1 MANNVFDP
9 QIYPGWIDSHQ
20 KHVAVIPNSI
30 TPPSCH
36 ENLIICRWKISPD
49 IDFSD
54 CYLHSFFSCL
64 ALSFVFSFFVS
75 CMNGQWVCSFRWRG
89 SRQSTSHWQNKII
102 DLFFRANRNKVN
114 GFIIWTYYWYTGLG
128 WAIHQIFMISCNILN
143 IVIIKMHFFFILL
156 LSFLKTLN

>member
-20 KHVAVIPNSI
+20 RHVAVSPNSI
-30 TPPSCH
+30 TPLSCH
-36 ENLIICRWKISPD
+36 ENLIICHWTISPD

-54 CYLHSFFSCL
+54 CYLLSFSSCL
-64 ALSFVFSFFVS
+64 AVICFQLLCELYEWAVS
-75 CMNGQWVCSFRWRG
+75 MLIFRWRG

-114 GFIIWTYYWYTGLG
+114 GFVIWTCCWYTGLG
-128 WAIHQIFMISCNILN
+128 WAIYQIFMISCNIVN
-143 IVIIKMHFFFILL
+143 IVII
-156 LSFLKTLN
+156 